1 MGRKWVAVLSC
12 LPLAFLM
19 ASCSSEKQDAGA
31 GAAKTPVTSAAKI
44 SKEELEK
51 VQKASKPYR
60 LALVVKTRNNPF
72 FDQMIRAAEAEAK
85 KLGVQLE
92 VHAPPQES
100 DKELQFSMV
109 ENLTAKGVDAILIAP
124 ADSRGIVPALK
135 RAADKGILVVNL
147 DNRVDA
153 ASAAQAGLE
162 LAGYVGADNEEG
174 GRLAGRAMMGYLGGH
189 GKVAILEGIRG
200 ADNAEARKRGFENA
214 VAGSLTIVA
223 KDTAEWDT
231 QKGYAKFQS
240 MLAAHP
246 EIEGLFCANDKMA
259 LGAMKAI
266 EEAGK
271 KGQIVVVGYDNI
283 PDVQPYLDSGEM
295 KATIEQHPDLMGR
308 YGVLM
313 AVGILEGSVPRGREF
328 LVPLEII
335 TR

>member
-1 MGRKWVAVLSC
+1 MKHARAILAWALGLGIFVAVTGCEPSKPEGPQTPA
-12 LPLAFLM
+12 LPFA
-19 ASCSSEKQDAGA
+19 EKITTAQ
-31 GAAKTPVTSAAKI
+31 
-44 SKEELEK
+44 LEA
-51 VQKASKPYR
+51 VQKAQKPYK

-72 FDQMIRAAEAEAK
+72 FDPMIKAAEAESA
-85 KLGVQLE
+85 KLGVSLE
-92 VHAPPQES
+92 VQSPPQES
-100 DKELQFSMV
+100 DKELQFSIV

-124 ADSRGIVPALK
+124 ADSKGIVPALK
-135 RAADKGILVVNL
+135 RAADKGILVINL

-153 ASAAQAGLE
+153 EAAAAGGLE

-174 GRLAGRAMMGYLGGH
+174 GRLAGQAMMGYLGGY

-214 VAGSLTIVA
+214 VQGSLEIAA

-231 QKGYAKFQS
+231 QKAYAKFQS

-246 EIEGLFCANDKMA
+246 DLRGLFCANDKMA

-266 EEAGK
+266 EESGRRR
-271 KGQIVVVGYDNI
+271 QITVIGYDNI
-283 PDVQPYLDSGEM
+283 PEIRPYLAAGDL

-313 AVGILEGSVPRGREF
+313 AVGMLDGAVPRNREF
-328 LVPLEII
+328 LVPLEVI
-335 TR
+335 TKP